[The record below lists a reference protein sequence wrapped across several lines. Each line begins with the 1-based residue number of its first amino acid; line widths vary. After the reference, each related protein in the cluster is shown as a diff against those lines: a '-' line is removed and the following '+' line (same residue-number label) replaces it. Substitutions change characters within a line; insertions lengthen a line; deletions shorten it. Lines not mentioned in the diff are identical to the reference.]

1 MKIKIK
7 IDQKKKEK
15 KQRNNSKQL
24 TINYCCKAPYCR
36 CLQRGLTTPRSSHLQ
51 MFFQIGVPK
60 YFAYFKRLQ
69 HRYFPMK
76 LANFLKIPFFIEHF

>member
-7 IDQKKKEK
+7 IYQKKKRK
-15 KQRNNSKQL
+15 KRKRDSKQL
-24 TINYCCKAPYCR
+24 TINYCCKALYRR
-36 CLQRGLTTPRSSHLQ
+36 CLQWGLTTPRSSRLQ

-60 YFAYFKRLQ
+60 NFAYFKRLQ
-69 HRYFPMK
+69 HRYFPVK